1 MIRIGTGRQERTSFS
16 EEKEAKKLSVL
27 RAVAMTAPTPPGAK
41 VFLVTPGGAPFFS
54 KKVTPFFRLSFNRPC
69 SSQDN
74 L

>member
-1 MIRIGTGRQERTSFS
+1 MIRIGTGRRERTSFS
-16 EEKEAKKLSVL
+16 EEKEAKRLSVL
-27 RAVAMTAPTPPGAK
+27 RVVAMTAPTPPGAK
-41 VFLVTPGGAPFFS
+41 VFLVTFFS